1 MKNKAVFLDRDG
13 VICRDVNY
21 CRHTDDFELLP
32 AVPQAVKLLNDNN
45 FLTIVVTNQSG
56 IARGYLTH
64 EILSD
69 IHQKMTDELARF
81 SARID
86 DILYCPHHP
95 DEECDCRKPG
105 TALFERAIH
114 KHSINAAA
122 SFMIG
127 DRQRDIDAGRTA
139 GCRTVFVTTGLHHS
153 EEILIKADYTAINL
167 LDAVNWILRQFLHV
181 SNERILNLSS
191 PKKTIDWRKN

>member
-21 CRHTDDFELLP
+21 CRRTEDFELLP
-32 AVPQAVKLLNDNN
+32 TVPQAIKLLNDHNY
-45 FLTIVVTNQSG
+45 LTIVITNQSG

-64 EILSD
+64 EILTD
-69 IHQKMTDELARF
+69 IHRKMKDELARF
-81 SARID
+81 NARID

-105 TALFERAIH
+105 TALFEQAIH
-114 KHSINAAA
+114 KHSINTST

-127 DRQRDIDAGRTA
+127 DRRKDIDAGRTA
-139 GCRTVFVTTGLHHS
+139 GCRTIFITTGPDNS
-153 EEILIKADYTAINL
+153 EENVIKADYIAINL
-167 LDAVNWILRQFLHV
+167 LDAVTWILR
-181 SNERILNLSS
+181 
-191 PKKTIDWRKN
+191 